1 MQKPQL
7 TEEEKIA
14 KKVKIRRIISIVFG
28 VCAAVAIVTFV
39 IFAMGTKK
47 NINTKT
53 AMDSQELRSKLKQ
66 IINMENKYFADNG
79 TYSSFSFLT
88 RSKEIPMYDPNLD
101 GNFKYKFDAK
111 TGIAT
116 GMEKD
121 VDVNNDND
129 TSDGLTLSVKWEA
142 DITKGSHFFWTDE
155 DLQDF
160 KQKAAAAAAA
170 PAKPAGQQPAA
181 AQPAASGGEK
191 K

>member
-14 KKVKIRRIISIVFG
+14 RKVKIRRTISIVFG
-28 VCAAVAIVTFV
+28 VFAAIAIITFI

-53 AMDSQELRSKLKQ
+53 AMDSQELRSKLIQ

-79 TYSSFSFLT
+79 TYATFNFLT
-88 RSKEIPMYDPNLD
+88 RSKELPMYDPNLD

-129 TSDGLTLSVKWEA
+129 QSDGLTLSTKWEA

-155 DLQDF
+155 DLAGF
-160 KQKAAAAAAA
+160 KQKAAEVA
-170 PAKPAGQQPAA
+170 AKPASAA
-181 AQPAASGGEK
+181 AQPAASEGEK